1 MDVLISIASF
11 IADNIFSQPAL
22 LVGLIAM
29 VGLIVQRKGFSDVL
43 VGTLKT
49 AVGFL
54 IMAKG
59 ADIVVEA
66 LLALTPIL
74 QGAFGMEV
82 SLLEVFGGAGLGT
95 LMANYGS
102 AAALIM
108 TFGFLFHVLLARFTK
123 FKYIYLTGHL
133 MFWISLVLVAV
144 QLEINPNTSTTT
156 MVVAGSIIA
165 GVYWTIQPAFTQGL
179 MRVVTGGDELAL
191 GHTSASGV
199 WLAGKLGKFVGSP
212 ENSTE
217 DLELPAWLGFFR
229 DVTVATAVVI
239 ALVVVIAALFAG
251 PAIVQPLAGGLNYII
266 FSAMQ
271 GLTFAVGIA
280 VLLLGVR
287 MVLGEI
293 VPAFRGIAMKI
304 VPGAKPALDCPITF
318 DYAPTAVLF
327 GFLACFVVFMICMVV
342 FGAIGWTVI
351 VPPMIM
357 LFFVGGTAGVFG
369 NATGGV
375 RGAILGGVIIGLFL
389 AFGQAITMPMLSNT
403 APELAQLADPD
414 WYIII
419 WIFKPIFS
427 LLSGIL
433 G

>member
-1 MDVLISIASF
+1 MDVLINIATW

-29 VGLIVQRKGFSDVL
+29 VGLIVQRKAFSIV
-43 VGTLKT
+43 VIGTMKT

-54 IMAKG
+54 IMSQG
-59 ADIVVEA
+59 AGIVVGA
-66 LLALTPIL
+66 LLAFTPIL
-74 QGAFGMEV
+74 QSAFGVETAPIPETAM
-82 SLLEVFGGAGLGT
+82 GLDA

-102 AAALIM
+102 VGALIM
-108 TFGFLFHVLLARFTK
+108 AFGFLLHVLLARFTK

-133 MFWISLVLVAV
+133 MFWIALVLTAI
-144 QLEINPNTSTTT
+144 QLEIDPNASTLK
-156 MVVAGSIIA
+156 MVVVGSIIIA
-165 GVYWTIQPAFTQGL
+165 VYWTLQPAWMQPL
-179 MRVVTGGDELAL
+179 MRKVTGGDELAL
-191 GHTSASGV
+191 GHTSASGD
-199 WLAGKLGKFVGSP
+199 WLAGKLAPFVGKA
-212 ENSTE
+212 EDSTE
-217 DLELPAWLGFFR
+217 DLTLPAWLGFFR

-239 ALVVVIAALFAG
+239 AIVVMIAALVAG
-251 PAIVQPLAGGLNYII
+251 PAVVQPLAGNLNYLVY
-266 FSAMQ
+266 SAIQ

-327 GFLACFVVFMICMVV
+327 GFLACFVVFIICMVI
-342 FGAIGWTVI
+342 FGAIGWAVI

-357 LFFVGGTAGVFG
+357 VFFVGGTAGVFG

-389 AFGQAITMPMLSNT
+389 AFGQAITMPMLATTS
-403 APELAQLADPD
+403 PELAQLADPD
-414 WYIII
+414 WYLII
-419 WIFKPIFS
+419 WIFKPILS
-427 LLSGIL
+427 LIYGLF
-433 G
+433 

>member
-1 MDVLISIASF
+1 MDVLVSIASF

-102 AAALIM
+102 PAALIM

-144 QLEINPNTSTTT
+144 QLEINPNTSITT

-165 GVYWTIQPAFTQGL
+165 GVYWTLQPAFTQGL
-179 MRVVTGGDELAL
+179 MRIVTGGDELAL
-191 GHTSASGV
+191 GHTSASGA
-199 WLAGKLGKFVGSP
+199 WLSGKLGKFVGSP

-217 DLELPAWLGFFR
+217 DLELPSWLGFFR

-251 PAIVQPLAGGLNYII
+251 PSIVQPLAGGLNYII

-327 GFLACFVVFMICMVV
+327 GFLTAFVVFMICMVV

-357 LFFVGGTAGVFG
+357 LFFVGGTCGVFG

-375 RGAILGGVIIGLFL
+375 RGAILGGIILGLFL

-419 WIFKPIFS
+419 WIFKPVFS

>member
-1 MDVLISIASF
+1 MDVLVSIASF

-144 QLEINPNTSTTT
+144 QLEINPNTSITT

>member
-11 IADNIFSQPAL
+11 LADNIFSQPAL

-29 VGLIVQRKGFSDVL
+29 VGLIAQRKGFSDVL

-82 SLLEVFGGAGLGT
+82 SLLEVFGGAGLGA
-95 LMANYGS
+95 LMTNYGS

-108 TFGFLFHVLLARFTK
+108 TFGFLLHVLLARFTK

-144 QLEINPNTSTTT
+144 QLEINPNASTLS

-179 MRVVTGGDELAL
+179 MRKVTGGDELAL
-191 GHTSASGV
+191 GHTSASSA
-199 WLAGKLGKFVGSP
+199 WISGKLGKFVGSP
-212 ENSTE
+212 EKSTE
-217 DLELPAWLGFFR
+217 ELELPSWLGFFR

-251 PAIVQPLAGGLNYII
+251 PSIVQPLAGNLNYIV
-266 FSAMQ
+266 FSAIQ

-327 GFLACFVVFMICMVV
+327 GFLSAFVVFMICMVI
-342 FGAIGWTVI
+342 FGAIGWAII

-357 LFFVGGTAGVFG
+357 LFFPGGTCGVFG

-375 RGAILGGVIIGLFL
+375 RGAILGGVILGLFL
-389 AFGQAITMPMLSNT
+389 AFGQAITMPMLSTT

-419 WIFKPIFS
+419 WIFKPVFS
-427 LLSGIL
+427 LISGIF

>member
-1 MDVLISIASF
+1 MDVLVSIASF
-11 IADNIFSQPAL
+11 LADNIFSQPAL

-217 DLELPAWLGFFR
+217 DLELPSWLGFFR

>member
-1 MDVLISIASF
+1 
-11 IADNIFSQPAL
+11 
-22 LVGLIAM
+22 
-29 VGLIVQRKGFSDVL
+29 
-43 VGTLKT
+43 
-49 AVGFL
+49 
-54 IMAKG
+54 
-59 ADIVVEA
+59 
-66 LLALTPIL
+66 
-74 QGAFGMEV
+74 
-82 SLLEVFGGAGLGT
+82 
-95 LMANYGS
+95 
-102 AAALIM
+102 
-108 TFGFLFHVLLARFTK
+108 
-123 FKYIYLTGHL
+123 
-133 MFWISLVLVAV
+133 
-144 QLEINPNTSTTT
+144 
-156 MVVAGSIIA
+156 IA

-217 DLELPAWLGFFR
+217 DLELPSWLGFFR